1 MKLTIYKTQTEIKK
15 VVETKGYDL
24 MFGTVE
30 DILSVLDDVGD
41 LADDMQLLD
50 AIRKN
55 RSKLNALLMDVF
67 PELTEEDLRGIKVK
81 ELIPF
86 FIELFAYVKESFGDK
101 EKN

>member
-1 MKLTIYKTQTEIKK
+1 MKLTIYKNQTEIKK

-30 DILSVLDDVGD
+30 DILSVLDEVGD
-41 LADDMQLLD
+41 LADNAALFD

-55 RSKLNALLMDVF
+55 RGKLNALLMDVF
-67 PELTEEDLRGIKVK
+67 PELTEEDMRGIKIKDLV
-81 ELIPF
+81 PF
-86 FIELFAYVKESFGDK
+86 FIDLFSYVRTSFGDK